1 MAITIDS
8 AFIEEYDGL
17 VRHLAQQG
25 ATLIRPH
32 VMEVSSMGE
41 GYNFERLG
49 ATEAVEKTT
58 RRAATAYVDDI
69 WTRRRAVP
77 KTFNHTMTIE
87 QEDKVQ
93 MLVDPQSSYAE
104 SQAKAMA
111 RAIDNEIIA
120 AVTRDADDGA
130 GGTVALPAGQIV
142 GDGTGEISFD
152 VVTEVQEKFM
162 ANTIN
167 PDEPKCF
174 VVGPKQVRKLL
185 QLTQVTSSDFV
196 QQQALQ
202 QLSSTGIVPSWM
214 GFTWVVSTL
223 LNAPAAGELDCFAM
237 TKKALGLAINADTFT
252 RIGEDPA
259 HSYMI
264 QVFSQWTMGAVRV
277 EDEQVVRIHLAD
289 TVTP

>member
-32 VMEVSSMGE
+32 VMEMSSMGE

-223 LNAPAAGELDCFAM
+223 LNAPALDQLDCFAM

-277 EDEQVVRIHLAD
+277 EDEQIVRIHLAD
-289 TVTP
+289 TVTV

>member
-223 LNAPAAGELDCFAM
+223 LNAPDVGELDCFAM